1 MSWNYDKSLKRIRTH
16 LDSMG
21 EITVEKLKR
30 EANLEE
36 LLSETNCREIFGGHI
51 YVDVTNFSSLAS
63 AATANEEDIKRLAQA
78 VHVYQREIARIIEMD
93 DLFDGVRVHFQGSRV
108 HALFYRPIDAAAEIS
123 ARALLLLLVIQDFVQ
138 DVFNPAFPKLGN
150 FKVAA
155 GADIGDVIGTKNGVQ
170 GDRELLFVGCP
181 ANHAA
186 KILGAAGSLRVTAR
200 VFQAL
205 REDLKAL
212 CIDVDAGGDVHEIDD
227 VDQSTLDELC
237 ETYDIAWSREKS
249 AERLEDDRKQFPLSG
264 IDIEDADTL
273 IDVEALSVH
282 KSKRVPAASLFA
294 DLAGFTA
301 YIDQAEDADK
311 QKEALRI
318 LHAVRKEFTKVVTDD
333 YNGVRIQYQGDRTQ
347 AIFHLPTDDSGAI
360 ASKALYAAVGVQSS
374 MEKSLKELLPE
385 AKVLSVAIGIDIGL
399 TFVSRLGTRGARDAI
414 CLGEAVETAAK
425 IEERINGKEIG
436 ISTNLYELLPE
447 EYQELFSWRKEAQC
461 YVVSG
466 LTIEKLERVDE
477 AMNTYSGS
485 RSVYIKSAA
494 GVTTVSSSVSNDARA
509 VVPAKSYAQ

>member
-16 LDSMG
+16 LDNMG

-36 LLSETNCREIFGGHI
+36 LLSETNCREIFGGHV

-63 AATANEEDIKRLAQA
+63 AATANKEDIKRLAQA

-93 DLFDGVRVHFQGSRV
+93 DMFDGIRVHFQGSRV
-108 HALFYRPIDAAAEIS
+108 HALFYRPIDDTGEIS
-123 ARALLLLLVIQDFVQ
+123 ARALLLLLVVQDFVQ

-150 FKVAA
+150 FKVAG
-155 GADIGDVIGTKNGVQ
+155 GADIGDVVGTKNGIQ

-186 KILGAAGSLRVTAR
+186 KILSATGSLRVTDR

-205 REDLKAL
+205 PEDLQAL
-212 CIDVDAGGDVHEIDD
+212 CIDAGDDVHEIDE

-237 ETYDIAWSREKS
+237 ETYDIAWSRDKS
-249 AERLEDDRKQFPLSG
+249 ADRLEDDRKLFPLSG
-264 IDIEDADTL
+264 IEIEDADTL
-273 IDVEALSVH
+273 IDIEVLSVH
-282 KSKRVPAASLFA
+282 KNKRVPAASVFA
-294 DLAGFTA
+294 DLSGFTA

-311 QKEALRI
+311 QKEALRV
-318 LHAVRKEFTKVVTDD
+318 LHAVRKEFTKVLTDD

-347 AIFHLPTDDSGAI
+347 AIFHLPKDDSGAI
-360 ASKALYAAVGVQSS
+360 SSKALHAAVGVQSS
-374 MEKSLKELLPE
+374 MEKSLKELLHE
-385 AKVLSVAIGIDIGL
+385 AKVLSVAIGIDIGQ

-425 IEERINGKEIG
+425 IEERINGQEIG
-436 ISTNLYELLPE
+436 VSTNLYELLPE
-447 EYQELFSWRKEAQC
+447 EYQELFAWRREAQC

-466 LTIEKLERVDE
+466 LTIEKLERIDE
-477 AMNTYSGS
+477 AKNTYSGS

-509 VVPAKSYAQ
+509 VVPAKSYAE